1 MNAIEKLEKEKA
13 GIDVKNRYKSVL
25 WKPVYETLQSFC
37 RQNEEFARAVEQSD
51 KTLDDCMSALC
62 KGIGSSISDLEVY
75 KRAAQFYFPGCVVE
89 MALTIHMSEYEA
101 PGANC
106 RTSADAAE
114 EEKPAMQEIKLNL
127 LDLI

>member
-25 WKPVYETLQSFC
+25 WKPVYETLQNFC

-75 KRAAQFYFPGCVVE
+75 KRAAQFYFP
-89 MALTIHMSEYEA
+89 
-101 PGANC
+101 
-106 RTSADAAE
+106 DAWW
-114 EEKPAMQEIKLNL
+114 KWH
-127 LDLI
+127 